1 MVVPFK
7 NRRGIEGKDDG
18 QETVPISVSC
28 YPGRVRRP
36 FHPSFFSLAS
46 SPLDSFFPSF
56 YISLL
61 ILASRGEEID
71 LGMNRIF

>member
-46 SPLDSFFPSF
+46 SPLDSFFPS
-56 YISLL
+56 
-61 ILASRGEEID
+61 SRRSFSPVQSQTKLPINGV
-71 LGMNRIF
+71 LFSR

>member
-1 MVVPFK
+1 MVVVPFK

-28 YPGRVRRP
+28 YPAAAP

-46 SPLDSFFPSF
+46 SPLDSFFPS
-56 YISLL
+56 
-61 ILASRGEEID
+61 SRRSFSPVQSQTKLPINGV
-71 LGMNRIF
+71 LFSR